1 MKEIL
6 VFQEGGFH
14 VGPKSSLFSNTH
26 KWMIWGDT
34 CGRDFIGRGCSG
46 GEQENKETQE
56 NCSATRLTASGFMVM
71 GLVLGLSLANPSD
84 SGSFLVVHSLLSQM
98 DAGEKDS
105 GRW

>member
-1 MKEIL
+1 
-6 VFQEGGFH
+6 
-14 VGPKSSLFSNTH
+14 
-26 KWMIWGDT
+26 
-34 CGRDFIGRGCSG
+34 
-46 GEQENKETQE
+46 
-56 NCSATRLTASGFMVM
+56 M